1 MRNKL
6 DRILSIAFKPLFF
19 AWLVALILFVLFR
32 NYSDFIRGTFIV
44 LSFAYGIVIAYAVYS
59 LIRTVCEIM
68 DEEDNY

>member
-32 NYSDFIRGTFIV
+32 NYSDSIYWLFVTLTVIV
-44 LSFAYGIVIAYAVYS
+44 AALIGYAVYS
-59 LIRTVCEIM
+59 LVSAVR
-68 DEEDNY
+68 DALKDGEE